1 MVGARVGRRA
11 GRILLCLCVSAILA
25 CSGSGALAPV
35 GREPGLQGSSSYHK
49 VRRGETLYA
58 IAWRHGL
65 DYRQLA
71 ALNGIGSPYVI
82 YPGQTLRLKASHRRP
97 DNRVNRS
104 AKSES
109 VSRKSSG
116 MAATRPK
123 SHPARPGG
131 TGGRERHPQQSRS
144 ANDTVVSSRSERA
157 ESIPSNR
164 LKWQWPVRGK
174 LVSVFGEA
182 GRKGVDIEGSLGQ
195 PILAASDGSVVYSGD
210 GLLRYGKLIIIK
222 HNGEFL
228 SAYAHNNRLV
238 VNEGERVARGQRI
251 AEMGRSGT
259 NRVML
264 HFEIRRNGTP
274 VDPMRYLPR

>member
-1 MVGARVGRRA
+1 M
-11 GRILLCLCVSAILA
+11 LLCVCASALLG
-25 CSGSGALAPV
+25 CNGSGALAPI
-35 GREPGLQGSSSYHK
+35 GREPDLKGSSRYHK

-71 ALNGIGSPYVI
+71 VLNGIRSPYVI
-82 YPGQTLRLKASHRRP
+82 YPGQTLRLRAS
-97 DNRVNRS
+97 RS
-104 AKSES
+104 ATGVKRTAQRE
-109 VSRKSSG
+109 RIQPKSSG
-116 MAATRPK
+116 AIAPTSRSHQVTPGAASESKVR
-123 SHPARPGG
+123 
-131 TGGRERHPQQSRS
+131 PQQRRYSNDRVARS
-144 ANDTVVSSRSERA
+144 SNQRA
-157 ESIPSNR
+157 ESIPSSR
-164 LKWQWPVRGK
+164 LQWQWPARGK

-182 GRKGVDIEGSLGQ
+182 GRKGVDIEGKLGE
-195 PILAASDGSVVYSGD
+195 PVLAASDGRVVYSGD

-238 VNEGERVARGQRI
+238 VDEGESVARGQRI

-274 VDPMRYLPR
+274 VDPMRYLPK